1 MGEGYPGTDG
11 APAITIFQCVQ
22 SISAGVAFLYNGLGQ
37 IALKWELLILVS
49 IQTDVTLVLLLDQ
62 NLVRSLLQFSL
73 KMSIHGI
80 YPYFLQVVFGTS
92 GTISF
97 ILADWNLRKKGPT
110 QRPN

>member
-49 IQTDVTLVLLLDQ
+49 IQTDVTLVLLWDQ
-62 NLVRSLLQFSL
+62 NLARSLLQFSL
-73 KMSIHGI
+73 KIVYIHGKYVCI
-80 YPYFLQVVFGTS
+80 FFRWCLGLLEPSPLY
-92 GTISF
+92 
-97 ILADWNLRKKGPT
+97 
-110 QRPN
+110 